1 MSEAIAI
8 PERAPAERARGGTAK
23 AFRSVGRFIRRKPLG
38 AAGGFILL
46 VLLACALFADAR
58 IITLG
63 QSTAPLLAPYHYDEQ
78 DITSAGR
85 LQDPTWEHPFGTDRL
100 GRDMLSQII
109 YGSRVSIIVGF
120 ASVSAGLLIAV
131 AVGVTSG
138 YLGGRFDLVVQRF
151 VDAWIAFPAIIILIT
166 GVQLAKGYLGS
177 GPAEQTAAIILVLA
191 VILAAGSSRIIRG
204 ATLTTKENT
213 YIEAARVL
221 GASESRIV
229 FRHILPQIVPLA
241 IVISTLLLGV
251 AILAEGTISFLGFG
265 VPPPFPSWGRM
276 LAADGLLFMRVHPWL
291 ALWPGLAITL
301 AVWAFN
307 VLGDALRDVLDP
319 RLRGV

>member
-1 MSEAIAI
+1 MSEAILLPDA
-8 PERAPAERARGGTAK
+8 AAAERPRSTTAGALRGI
-23 AFRSVGRFIRRKPLG
+23 GRFIRRKPLG
-38 AAGGFILL
+38 AVGAFILL
-46 VLLACALFADAR
+46 VLLACALFADTR

-63 QSTAPLLAPYHYDEQ
+63 QTAEPLLAPYHYDDQ
-78 DITSAGR
+78 DISSTGR

-109 YGSRVSIIVGF
+109 YGSRVSIVVGF
-120 ASVSAGLLIAV
+120 AAVGAGLLLAT

-138 YLGGRFDLVVQRF
+138 YVGGKLDLFSQRF

-166 GVQLAKGYLGS
+166 GVQLAKAYMGS
-177 GPAEQTAAIILVLA
+177 GATEQTAAIIMVLA
-191 VILAAGSSRIIRG
+191 IILAAGSSRIIRG
-204 ATLTTKENT
+204 ATLATKENA

-221 GASESRIV
+221 GATESRII
-229 FRHILPQIVPLA
+229 FRHIIPNVIPLVIVVA
-241 IVISTLLLGV
+241 TLLLGV